1 MFPFL
6 KQPVGLYLACS
17 NNREEWMKMEYIMLI
32 EMVDDI
38 ESTMQAVHSID
49 ALKAGEAGDVV

>member
-6 KQPVGLYLACS
+6 KQPVGLYFACS

-49 ALKAGEAGDVV
+49 ALKAGDVV